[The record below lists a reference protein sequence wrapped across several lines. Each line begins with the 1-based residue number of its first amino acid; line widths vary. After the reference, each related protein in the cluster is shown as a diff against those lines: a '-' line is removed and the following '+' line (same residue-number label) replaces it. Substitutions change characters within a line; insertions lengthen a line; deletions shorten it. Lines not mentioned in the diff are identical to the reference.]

1 MKKTSVVLLP
11 GLLEDADGFA
21 HQVAGLA
28 GVADIVVADL
38 TRSDSMEGLAR
49 DALAQAPDGDF
60 ALVGHSMGGYV
71 AFEILRQAP
80 RRVSRVAFLN
90 TNARADTTEST
101 DNRRRLMAI
110 AEKDFDAA
118 VTALLQKQLT
128 PAGLADP
135 AMTATITQMARAVGK
150 DAFLRQQAAIIGR
163 KDSRPD
169 LGNIR
174 CPALVLGA
182 IEDQIMPPALLE
194 EIAAGIA
201 QATLV
206 MVEASGHAATLEQ
219 PEAVTDALHL
229 WLTGEPRP
237 GPEVIAGT
245 RRPPPA

>member
-28 GVADIVVADL
+28 EAADFVVADL
-38 TRSDSMEGLAR
+38 TRSNSMEALAR
-49 DALAQAPDGDF
+49 DALAQAPEGDF

-80 RRVSRVAFLN
+80 DRVSKVAFLN
-90 TNARADTTEST
+90 TNARADSKEST
-101 DNRRRLMAI
+101 DNRRRLMAL
-110 AEKDFDAA
+110 AEKDFAAA
-118 VTALLQKQLT
+118 VAALLPKQLT

-135 AMTATITQMARAVGK
+135 ALTATITQMAQAVGK
-150 DAFLRQQAAIIGR
+150 DAFIRQQEAIIGR
-163 KDSRPD
+163 KDSRAD
-169 LGNIR
+169 LGRIR

-182 IEDQIMPPALLE
+182 IDDQIMPPAMLE
-194 EIAAGIA
+194 EIAAGIP

-206 MVEASGHAATLEQ
+206 MVDDSGHAAMLEQ

-229 WLTGEPRP
+229 WLTGEPRR
-237 GPEVIAGT
+237 GPEVVAGT